1 MRHGV
6 DGRYFGRNTSHRMA
20 MFRNMANSVIQKELI
35 VTTVPKAK
43 EIRRVVDRLITLA
56 KRNTPASRRLVFD
69 RTRDEVVTKKLFTT
83 LVDRY
88 KSRPG
93 GYTRVVK
100 ISELRR
106 GDAAQMAVI
115 ELVDHPE
122 IDRKKKV
129 KDATAA
135 AQNAE
140 GAEAGPTDPLKKMRK
155 LFSKKKD
162 ASAAGG
168 KASGS
173 AGASKGAKK
182 STTNRKIG
190 SS

>member
-35 VTTVPKAK
+35 VTTLPKAK
-43 EIRRVVDRLITLA
+43 EISRIVERLITLA
-56 KRNTPASRRLVFD
+56 KRNTPASRRLAFD
-69 RTRDEVVTKKLFTT
+69 RTRDDDVVKKLFNTM
-83 LVDRY
+83 VDRY
-88 KSRPG
+88 KVRPG
-93 GYTRVVK
+93 GYTRIVK

-106 GDAAQMAVI
+106 GDAAQMAVL
-115 ELVDHPE
+115 ELVDHPA

-129 KDATAA
+129 KEAA
-135 AQNAE
+135 AASQKSDE
-140 GAEAGPTDPLKKMRK
+140 PDGPLTPTDPLKKMRK
-155 LFSKKKD
+155 LFSSKKKE
-162 ASAAGG
+162 AGGG
-168 KASGS
+168 KA
-173 AGASKGAKK
+173 GASGAKPAKK

>member
-35 VTTVPKAK
+35 VTTLPKAK
-43 EIRRVVDRLITLA
+43 EVSRIVERLITLA
-56 KRNTPASRRLVFD
+56 KRNTPASRRLAFD
-69 RTRDEVVTKKLFTT
+69 RTRDDEVVKKLFNTM
-83 LVDRY
+83 VDRY

-106 GDAAQMAVI
+106 GDAAQMAVL
-115 ELVDHPE
+115 ELVDHPD

-129 KDATAA
+129 KVAA
-135 AQNAE
+135 AEAQKAE
-140 GAEAGPTDPLKKMRK
+140 AEAEAAAGPTDPLKKMRK
-155 LFSKKKD
+155 LFSSKKKD
-162 ASAAGG
+162 AGG
-168 KASGS
+168 KAGSSG
-173 AGASKGAKK
+173 AKPAKK